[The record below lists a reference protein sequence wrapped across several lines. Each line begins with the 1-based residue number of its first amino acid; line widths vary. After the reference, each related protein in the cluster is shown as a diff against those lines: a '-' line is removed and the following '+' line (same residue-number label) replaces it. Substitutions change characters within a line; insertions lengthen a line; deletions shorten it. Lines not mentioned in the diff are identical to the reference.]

1 MSNQG
6 NITSFFKPAPKLP
19 QSPVP
24 VKETSTAP
32 PPPSPSPPPSSFS
45 SSPPVPQPTV
55 RDRNAVIQGSDDEDD
70 DASTSSDEDFPELFS
85 KPLPAPTRPLPD
97 QAPKKDVGIYTTP
110 KAKRRVLEFHSSPLT
125 INTRHKFDIKALLK
139 HAAADN
145 AVEEGELR
153 TASLMAPKSPT
164 VRRAAEPNG
173 AQTNFQD
180 AMLGV
185 LSDPE
190 DSQGEGARRRLL
202 QAVRRTEAT
211 VGGKE
216 WYFFD
221 RRAPGDS
228 KAVKT
233 RPPFPRGKATGVW
246 SFLEPEEHRTEV
258 FADGLA
264 HNVQC
269 RVGTLPDE
277 IFKWVL
283 SEAPV
288 EKSKTLRDEYV
299 RLLGVSPDQARRVLD
314 ENAVLGLFQD
324 LGASER
330 ALGSGPQLDSYPEDG
345 APYPEQDRGSL
356 QTVLRILSRTA
367 YGLSTPALTRAMSIL
382 LRLGI
387 DSVVREDQIVATE
400 HQDALLQVAA
410 VVPWRS
416 WNDFCGEVSESLYN
430 HTQEYT
436 LRWNAVSAI
445 PLLHPKLIDLRRRLA
460 LVFVYDDARR
470 GFSSPDETF
479 SIRSVIDRLD
489 QADEFIVDRTNTD
502 YFELL
507 ALSKLLSVAIGD
519 GSPPADNSGPE
530 AVKHYN
536 AEVDELSQ
544 RIKFMWSNIHEQ
556 GAAYMSRLE
565 VRVQL
570 RDFERKLQHVVRTRP
585 PPKEDIFGLNGA
597 KEDLDRPKQQQF
609 MKKFFSKEVPPPKT
623 PPKGR

>member
-1 MSNQG
+1 MPNNG

-32 PPPSPSPPPSSFS
+32 PPRSPSPPPSLFS
-45 SSPPVPQPTV
+45 SSPPAPPQPTV
-55 RDRNAVIQGSDDEDD
+55 RDRNAVIRGSDDEDD

-85 KPLPAPTRPLPD
+85 KPLQPSTGPLPSR
-97 QAPKKDVGIYTTP
+97 APRKDVGIYATP

-164 VRRAAEPNG
+164 VRRAGEPSG
-173 AQTNFQD
+173 AQTAFHD

-202 QAVRRTEAT
+202 QAVKRTEAT
-211 VGGKE
+211 IGGKE

-221 RRAPGDS
+221 RQAPGHS

-233 RPPFPRGKATGVW
+233 RPLFPRAKATGVW
-246 SFLEPEEHRTEV
+246 SFLEPDQQRTER
-258 FADGLA
+258 FEDGLA
-264 HNVQC
+264 YNVQC

-299 RLLGVSPDQARRVLD
+299 RLLGVSPDQAGRVLD
-314 ENAVLGLFQD
+314 EDAILELFQD

-330 ALGSGPQLDSYPEDG
+330 ALGSDPQLDSYPADG
-345 APYPEQDRGSL
+345 APYPEQDRGCL
-356 QTVLRILSRTA
+356 QTVLRMLSRTA
-367 YGLSTPALTRAMSIL
+367 YGMNIQALTRTMSIL

-416 WNDFCGEVSESLYN
+416 WNDFVSL
-430 HTQEYT
+430 
-436 LRWNAVSAI
+436 
-445 PLLHPKLIDLRRRLA
+445 PLQIRRHAETRRL
-460 LVFVYDDARR
+460 L
-470 GFSSPDETF
+470 
-479 SIRSVIDRLD
+479 
-489 QADEFIVDRTNTD
+489 
-502 YFELL
+502 
-507 ALSKLLSVAIGD
+507 
-519 GSPPADNSGPE
+519 
-530 AVKHYN
+530 
-536 AEVDELSQ
+536 
-544 RIKFMWSNIHEQ
+544 
-556 GAAYMSRLE
+556 
-565 VRVQL
+565 
-570 RDFERKLQHVVRTRP
+570 
-585 PPKEDIFGLNGA
+585 
-597 KEDLDRPKQQQF
+597 
-609 MKKFFSKEVPPPKT
+609 
-623 PPKGR
+623 